1 MKYLKQCTI
10 IIYLYL
16 YQNQL
21 SLLSKNK
28 IKLKKFN
35 LYSKIIQDNIKF
47 DISYINYYY
56 IM

>member
-56 IM
+56 II